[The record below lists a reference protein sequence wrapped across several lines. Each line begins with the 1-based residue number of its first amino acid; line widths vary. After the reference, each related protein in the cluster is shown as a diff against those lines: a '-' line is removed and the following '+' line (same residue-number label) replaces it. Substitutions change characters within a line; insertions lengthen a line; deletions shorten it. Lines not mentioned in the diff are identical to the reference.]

1 MLIWWPLPLKRL
13 DSPGFPKCGRSTHNL
28 NIEIYRSSASS
39 SALDCLCLNRDDPHL
54 KLFEWDLGCGD
65 STEDMEALAALI
77 RSTFWVLAR
86 TRNFFP
92 SQHRLRL
99 SWTNV
104 PTQPTYDLATATS
117 ELRILDLTLRQWD
130 VDGDFLQLLAE
141 TQPRLQKLT
150 TLASCHTHGDTW
162 AALASLP
169 RLEYL
174 GVQPAQPISFFDED
188 FRQLALFVT
197 GLDR

>member
-1 MLIWWPLPLKRL
+1 MLIWLLLPLTSL
-13 DSPGFPKCGRSTHNL
+13 FPGFPRCGKSTQNL
-28 NIEIYRSSASS
+28 NVEIYRSSASS

-54 KLFEWDLGCGD
+54 KMFEWDLGCGD

-117 ELRILDLTLRQWD
+117 ELRILDLTLCQWD
-130 VDGDFLQLLAE
+130 VDGAFLQLLAE
-141 TQPRLQKLT
+141 TQPRLQKL

-174 GVQPAQPISFFDED
+174 SVQPAQPISFFDED